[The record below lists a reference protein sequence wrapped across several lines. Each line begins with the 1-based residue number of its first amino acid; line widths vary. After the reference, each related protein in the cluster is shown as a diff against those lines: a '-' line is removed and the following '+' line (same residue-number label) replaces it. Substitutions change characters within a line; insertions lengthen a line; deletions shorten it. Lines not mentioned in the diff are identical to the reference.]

1 MSFATKPVHE
11 PSDCG
16 LTVRPLVRYVDSSQ
30 AVVDVHITVHACD
43 ANSPLTNASGYP
55 IDIHI
60 QMAGPDGYVFEHRAE
75 FETHDGTGMIRF
87 EMGQPKRWWPAS
99 MGDQPLYDLG
109 IAILIGDDVAHRWH
123 NTFGLTSVRPAHTQD
138 DAQSAKGAPNETTNI
153 PAFLVNGQECS
164 IYSVVPVHPADE
176 RHVLPVGDHSLL
188 VVRDHYGPDLL
199 YHAAD
204 RAGTL
209 LIQSIPESP
218 DIDADTTVLPQIDRL
233 AGHPS
238 LAGWLVTQTETIGD
252 RLANRIHELDPTR
265 SVFRNLP
272 GA

>member
-1 MSFATKPVHE
+1 MSFAAKPTHE
-11 PSDCG
+11 QSDPG
-16 LTVRPLVRYVDSSQ
+16 LTVRPLVRYVDSTQ
-30 AVVDVHITVHACD
+30 AVIDVHITVHAGED
-43 ANSPLTNASGYP
+43 SPLANASGYP

-60 QMAGPDGYVFEHRAE
+60 QMTGPDGYVFEHRAE
-75 FETHDGTGMIRF
+75 LETRNGTGMIRF

-109 IAILIGDDVAHRWH
+109 IAILVGDDVTHRWH
-123 NTFGLTSVRPAHTQD
+123 NTFGLTSVRPANTPD
-138 DAQSAKGAPNETTNI
+138 DTLAVTARPSEKHVPT
-153 PAFLVNGQECS
+153 FLVNGHECS

-176 RHVLPVGDHSLL
+176 RHVLPVGDRSLL

-209 LIQSIPESP
+209 LIQSIPEIP
-218 DIDADTTVLPQIDRL
+218 DIDANTTVPPQIDRL

-238 LAGWLVTQTETIGD
+238 LAGWLVTQPEPIGG
-252 RLANRIHELDPTR
+252 RLADRIHELDPTR
-265 SVFRNLP
+265 SVFRRLP

>member
-1 MSFATKPVHE
+1 MSFATKHVHE
-11 PSDCG
+11 QSDPR
-16 LTVRPLVRYVDSSQ
+16 LTVRPLVRYVDSNQ
-30 AVVDVHITVHACD
+30 AVVDIHVTVHACD
-43 ANSPLTNASGYP
+43 ADSPLANASGYP

-60 QMAGPDGYVFEHRAE
+60 QMTGPDGYVFEHRAE
-75 FETHDGTGMIRF
+75 LETHDGTGMIRF

-109 IAILIGDDVAHRWH
+109 IAILIGDDIAHRWH
-123 NTFGLTSVRPAHTQD
+123 NSFGLTSVRPANDALPAKDTQ
-138 DAQSAKGAPNETTNI
+138 NETAKNT
-153 PAFLVNGQECS
+153 PVFLVNGQECS
-164 IYSVVPVHPADE
+164 ICSVVPVHPADE

-209 LIQSIPESP
+209 LIQSIPEMS
-218 DIDADTTVLPQIDRL
+218 DLDSDDTVLPQIDRL

-238 LAGWLVTQTETIGD
+238 LAGWLVTQTETLGD
-252 RLANRIHELDPTR
+252 RLADRIHELDPTR